1 MFRSIR
7 PVNEVYQLN
16 PDYSVFIL
24 FYLFALANIAQAF
37 VLSTHDLTVAGA
49 LQLITYLLLLK
60 VRPLFGFA
68 ILVAEFLA
76 IGFVYTGMAFYEQW
90 EKPLQSAV
98 IVKLLLF
105 IATSVLAW
113 LMILFLK
120 NNSSALKKAE
130 QALHLLK
137 KHDENSEVLT
147 LNEFLYRAQT
157 IHTAM
162 KRRNETGYLITV
174 TIHTNGKDFALK
186 TLYEAFSR
194 AALSS
199 VRTQY
204 DIVGRRSNKEI
215 LLLLQH
221 STLEGSKLVVE
232 RFKEKLQA
240 LATVPVDHYQIDIQ
254 QLPAN
259 WEYTRFTIS
268 GESLPLPPKQK
279 GTLL

>member
-1 MFRSIR
+1 MNR
-7 PVNEVYQLN
+7 
-16 PDYSVFIL
+16 DYSLFIV

-60 VRPLFGFA
+60 VRPILGFA
-68 ILVAEFLA
+68 ILVAEILA
-76 IGFVYTGMAFYEQW
+76 TGFVYTGMAFYEQW
-90 EKPLQSAV
+90 EKSLQSAV

-105 IATSVLAW
+105 MVTTGLAW

-120 NNSSALKKAE
+120 NTSSKLKKAD
-130 QALHLLK
+130 QALLKLK
-137 KHDENSEVLT
+137 KYEESSGILT
-147 LNEFLYRAQT
+147 LNEFLYRAEA

-162 KRRNETGYLITV
+162 KRRNETGYLITI
-174 TIHTNGKDFALK
+174 TIVPQGKDFALK
-186 TLYEAFSR
+186 TLHEAFSR
-194 AALSS
+194 AALMA

-204 DIVGRRSNKEI
+204 DIVGKRSANEL

-221 STLEGSKLVVE
+221 ATLDGSKLVVI

-240 LATVPVDHYQIDIQ
+240 IVQVPVNLYQIDIQ

-268 GESLPLPPKQK
+268 GESLPLPPKQT
-279 GTLL
+279 GYLL